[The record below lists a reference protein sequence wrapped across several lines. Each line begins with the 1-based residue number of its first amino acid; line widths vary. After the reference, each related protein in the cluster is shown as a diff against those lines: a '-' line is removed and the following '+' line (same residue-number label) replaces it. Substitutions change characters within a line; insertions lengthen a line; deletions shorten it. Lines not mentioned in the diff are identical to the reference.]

1 MLAQS
6 YLPST
11 SALGVFGGKIQSE
24 GWSLRKSTYSLSC
37 RKIGFPCPESLA
49 LRFAPSKHTLRGHSC
64 GGRCLHQGNTAP
76 SAPAL
81 LLLAPGGRCGELC
94 VCSPARRKAGRSRA
108 LSHTDRQSW
117 PRLLTRRQSNKQVPD
132 HQPGSLYKHQ
142 HKPFGK
148 CTNSLKNACILSPS
162 DPFSISPTSKNNPK

>member
-1 MLAQS
+1 MEFEEVNILPVLQENWLSLPRESGSPLCPFQAHTPWAQ
-6 YLPST
+6 
-11 SALGVFGGKIQSE
+11 
-24 GWSLRKSTYSLSC
+24 
-37 RKIGFPCPESLA
+37 
-49 LRFAPSKHTLRGHSC
+49 LRGAVPAPRQHGTLSSC
-64 GGRCLHQGNTAP
+64 AFAAGPWR
-76 SAPAL
+76 AL
-81 LLLAPGGRCGELC
+81 WGALC
-94 VCSPARRKAGRSRA
+94 RSRA